1 MRTFIKIG
9 TQCERTK
16 NFALSYNIWILDNY
30 IIFNTKNNNLLSDLT
45 KFCTVA
51 L

>member
-1 MRTFIKIG
+1 MPTFIKIG
-9 TQCERTK
+9 TQCERIK
-16 NFALSYNIWILDNY
+16 NSSYNICILDNY